1 MDSEKMIELLNRKI
15 QREKQARKAA
25 ETLLEKKSNEL
36 YYAKKLVEE
45 SLLIVQKQSENDV
58 ALLTFKSDLDA
69 ILLEYSQRLLQEKLA
84 KGLLTKLLEDLLN
97 LELIQAIHLSSNVAT
112 QEQDI
117 SVFRLD
123 NGMLFSDFS
132 LSEHSLNWN
141 SDHTQLVVYLH
152 QDDLRC
158 GFLHFIFTRT
168 PSSTWYDT
176 IENQFSLFSEMISAT
191 FERQK
196 LLEETLK
203 EKQRA
208 EKSEQATRDFVAMIN
223 HELRT
228 PLNGLLGSAEL
239 MEDTVITPYQRTLLD
254 TVHQSGEML
263 RVIINDLLDFS
274 KMSAGMLD
282 LKVDGFEPNR
292 LISTIQQIFTR
303 QIEEK
308 RLAFDVNVT
317 ANIPALLHGDVDRI
331 QQIIVNLIGNAIK
344 FTKEGTIVFS
354 VSWIDKNLQIIV
366 SDTGCGIPKDKQAS
380 LFDPFTQV
388 DNSSQRQFEG
398 TGLGLSIC
406 QFLVSVMHGEI
417 SLSSQEGIG
426 SSFTVL
432 IPLNEPS
439 IHQGDNNN
447 EVDFS
452 FPIEQLSILAVED
465 IKMNQ
470 TILKM
475 MLAKIGV
482 IPEFAD
488 NGQQAIDFLSEN
500 EVDIILM
507 DCRMPIMDGF
517 EATKQLREA
526 GYRKPIIALTAGTTS
541 MEVDQCITVG
551 MDDTLNKPY
560 KSKELQTMLKR
571 WGSQLSNI
579 SLEGNT

>member
-1 MDSEKMIELLNRKI
+1 MDSEKIIELLNRKI
-15 QREKQARKAA
+15 QREKKARKAA
-25 ETLLEKKSNEL
+25 EILLEKKSNEL
-36 YYAKKLVEE
+36 YSAKKLVEE
-45 SLLIVQKQSENDV
+45 TLLMVQKQAENDV
-58 ALLTFKSDLDA
+58 ALLKFKSY
-69 ILLEYSQRLLQEKLA
+69 LEALFLVYSQRLLQEKLT
-84 KGLLTKLLEDLLN
+84 KGLLKGLLEDLVN
-97 LELIQAIHLSSNVAT
+97 IEPIQAIHLSSSLAT
-112 QEQDI
+112 QEYDI
-117 SVFRLD
+117 SVFYTDKRIQ
-123 NGMLFSDFS
+123 FSEFS
-132 LSEHSLNWN
+132 VSKHSLDWN
-141 SDHTQLVVYLH
+141 AECTQLIVFLH
-152 QDDLRC
+152 QNEIPC
-158 GFLHFIFTRT
+158 GSLQVMFTQP

-176 IENQFSLFSEMISAT
+176 IENQFGLFSEMLSAG

-228 PLNGLLGSAEL
+228 PLNGLLGAAEL
-239 MEDTVITPYQRTLLD
+239 MEDTVITPYQRTLLE

-282 LKVDGFEPNR
+282 LKVDNFSPSR

-308 RLAFDVNVT
+308 RLSFEVNLT
-317 ANIPALLHGDVDRI
+317 SKLPDILQGDVDRI

-344 FTKEGTIVFS
+344 FTKEGKIILT
-354 VSWIDKNLQIIV
+354 VSWVDNALQIIV
-366 SDTGCGIPKDKQAS
+366 SDTGCGIPKDKQTS
-380 LFDPFTQV
+380 LFDPFIQV

-406 QFLVSVMHGEI
+406 QFLVSVMHGGI
-417 SLSSQEGIG
+417 SFSSQEGIG
-426 SSFTVL
+426 TEFTVL

-439 IHQGDNNN
+439 IQQKSNDS
-447 EVDFS
+447 EVGSS

-482 IPEFAD
+482 TLEFAD
-488 NGQQAIDFLSEN
+488 NGQQAIDFLN
-500 EVDIILM
+500 KNDVDIVLM

-517 EATKQLREA
+517 EATKKLRKI

-541 MEVDQCITVG
+541 MEVELCIAAG
-551 MDDTLNKPY
+551 MDDALNKPY
-560 KSKELQTMLKR
+560 KLKELQAMLKR
-571 WGSQLSNI
+571 WGPQLLNR
-579 SLEGNT
+579 

>member
-1 MDSEKMIELLNRKI
+1 MNSEKMIELLNRKI
-15 QREKQARKAA
+15 EREKQARKAA

-36 YYAKKLVEE
+36 YSAKKLVEDA
-45 SLLIVQKQSENDV
+45 LLMVQKQAENDV
-58 ALLTFKSDLDA
+58 ALLKFKSYLEA
-69 ILLEYSQRLLQEKLA
+69 LFLEYSQRLLQEKLT
-84 KGLLTKLLEDLLN
+84 KGLLKGLLEDLVN
-97 LELIQAIHLSSNVAT
+97 IEPIQAIHLSSSLAT

-117 SVFRLD
+117 SVFYSEND
-123 NGMLFSDFS
+123 ILFSDFS
-132 LSEHSLNWN
+132 LSKHSLDWN
-141 SDHTQLVVYLH
+141 AECNQLIVYLH
-152 QDDLRC
+152 QDDVPC
-158 GFLHFIFTRT
+158 GSLQVMFTRP
-168 PSSTWYDT
+168 PSFTWYET
-176 IENQFSLFSEMISAT
+176 IENQFRLFSEMLSAA

-239 MEDTVITPYQRTLLD
+239 MEDTAITSYQRTLLE

-282 LKVDGFEPNR
+282 LKVDNFSPNR
-292 LISTIQQIFTR
+292 LISVIQQIFTR

-308 RLAFDVNVT
+308 RLVFEVNVSP
-317 ANIPALLHGDVDRI
+317 NIPKMLQGDVDRI

-344 FTKEGTIVFS
+344 FTTEGKITLV
-354 VSWIDKNLQIIV
+354 VSWIDNSLQITV

-406 QFLVSVMHGEI
+406 QFLVSVMQGEI

-426 SSFTVL
+426 SHFTVL
-432 IPLNEPS
+432 IPLNEPL
-439 IHQGDNNN
+439 IQQGDNDH
-447 EVDFS
+447 EMDFS
-452 FPIEQLSILAVED
+452 FPIKQLSILAVED

-475 MLAKIGV
+475 MLAKIGI

-488 NGQQAIDFLSEN
+488 NGQQAIEFLSEN

-517 EATKQLREA
+517 EATKELRIS
-526 GYRKPIIALTAGTTS
+526 GYCKPIIALTAGTTT
-541 MEVDQCITVG
+541 MEVEQCITVG
-551 MDDTLNKPY
+551 MDDILNKPY
-560 KSKELQTMLKR
+560 KSEELERMLQL
-571 WGSQLSNI
+571 WGHNCR
-579 SLEGNT
+579 T

>member
-1 MDSEKMIELLNRKI
+1 MDSEKIIELLNRKI
-15 QREKQARKAA
+15 QREKKARKAA
-25 ETLLEKKSNEL
+25 EILLEKKSNEL
-36 YYAKKLVEE
+36 YSAKKLVEE
-45 SLLIVQKQSENDV
+45 TLLMVQKQAENDV
-58 ALLTFKSDLDA
+58 ALLKFKSY
-69 ILLEYSQRLLQEKLA
+69 LEALFLVYSQRLLQEKLT
-84 KGLLTKLLEDLLN
+84 KGLLKGLLEDLVN
-97 LELIQAIHLSSNVAT
+97 IEPIQAIHLSSSLAT
-112 QEQDI
+112 QEYDI
-117 SVFRLD
+117 SVFYTDKRIQ
-123 NGMLFSDFS
+123 FSEFS
-132 LSEHSLNWN
+132 VSKHSLDWN
-141 SDHTQLVVYLH
+141 VECTQLIVFLH
-152 QDDLRC
+152 QNEIPC
-158 GFLHFIFTRT
+158 GSLQVMFTQP

-176 IENQFSLFSEMISAT
+176 IENQFGLFSEMLSAG

-228 PLNGLLGSAEL
+228 PLNGLLGAAEL
-239 MEDTVITPYQRTLLD
+239 MEDTVITPYQRTLLE

-282 LKVDGFEPNR
+282 LKVDNFSPSR

-308 RLAFDVNVT
+308 RLSFEVNLT
-317 ANIPALLHGDVDRI
+317 SKLPDILQGDVDRI

-344 FTKEGTIVFS
+344 FTKEGKIILT
-354 VSWIDKNLQIIV
+354 VSWVDNALQIIV
-366 SDTGCGIPKDKQAS
+366 SDTGCGIPKDKQTS
-380 LFDPFTQV
+380 LFDPFIQV

-406 QFLVSVMHGEI
+406 QFLVSVMHGGI
-417 SLSSQEGIG
+417 SFSSQEGIG
-426 SSFTVL
+426 TEFTVL
-432 IPLNEPS
+432 VPLNEPS
-439 IHQGDNNN
+439 IQQKSNDS
-447 EVDFS
+447 EVGSS

-482 IPEFAD
+482 TLEFAD
-488 NGQQAIDFLSEN
+488 NGQQAIDFLN
-500 EVDIILM
+500 KNDVDIVLM

-517 EATKQLREA
+517 EATKKLRKI

-541 MEVDQCITVG
+541 MEVELCIAAG
-551 MDDTLNKPY
+551 MDDALNKPY
-560 KSKELQTMLKR
+560 KLKELQAMLKR
-571 WGSQLSNI
+571 WGPQLLNR
-579 SLEGNT
+579 

>member
-36 YYAKKLVEE
+36 YSAKKLVEDT
-45 SLLIVQKQSENDV
+45 LLMVQKQAENDV
-58 ALLTFKSDLDA
+58 ALLKFKSYLEA
-69 ILLEYSQRLLQEKLA
+69 LFLEYSQRLLQEKLT
-84 KGLLTKLLEDLLN
+84 KGLLKRLLEDLVN
-97 LELIQAIHLSSNVAT
+97 IEPIQAIHLSSSLAT
-112 QEQDI
+112 QEHDI
-117 SVFRLD
+117 SVFYTD
-123 NGMLFSDFS
+123 KSIQFSHFS
-132 LSEHSLNWN
+132 VSKHSLDWN
-141 SDHTQLVVYLH
+141 AECTQLIVYLH
-152 QDDLRC
+152 QDDVQC
-158 GFLHFIFTRT
+158 GSLQVMFTQP

-176 IENQFSLFSEMISAT
+176 IENQFGLFSEMLSAA

-239 MEDTVITPYQRTLLD
+239 MEDTVITPYQRTLLE

-282 LKVDGFEPNR
+282 LKVDNFAPSR
-292 LISTIQQIFTR
+292 LISTIQQIFTH

-308 RLAFDVNVT
+308 RLIFEVNVT
-317 ANIPALLHGDVDRI
+317 PNLPEMLQGDVDRI

-344 FTKEGTIVFS
+344 FTKEGKIILS
-354 VSWIDKNLQIIV
+354 VSWVNNALQIIV
-366 SDTGCGIPKDKQAS
+366 SDTGCGIPKDKQSS
-380 LFDPFTQV
+380 LFDPFSQV

-406 QFLVSVMHGEI
+406 QFLVSVMHGDI
-417 SLSSQEGIG
+417 SFSSEDGVG
-426 SSFTVL
+426 SDFKVV

-439 IHQGDNNN
+439 IQQRSNDN
-447 EVDFS
+447 EVGSS

-475 MLAKIGV
+475 MLAKIDV
-482 IPEFAD
+482 TPEFAD
-488 NGQQAIDFLSEN
+488 NGQQAIDFLN
-500 EVDIILM
+500 KNDVDIVLM

-517 EATKQLREA
+517 EATKQLREN
-526 GYRKPIIALTAGTTS
+526 GYNKPIIALTAGTTS
-541 MEVDQCITVG
+541 MEVDLCIAAG
-551 MDDTLNKPY
+551 MDDALNKPY
-560 KSKELQTMLKR
+560 KLKELQAMLKR
-571 WGSQLSNI
+571 WGNQLVNK
-579 SLEGNT
+579 

>member
-1 MDSEKMIELLNRKI
+1 MDNEKMIELLNRKI

-25 ETLLEKKSNEL
+25 EILLEKKGNEL
-36 YYAKKLVEE
+36 YSAKKLVEE
-45 SLLIVQKQSENDV
+45 TLRMVQKQAENDV
-58 ALLTFKSDLDA
+58 ALLKFKSYLEA
-69 ILLEYSQRLLQEKLA
+69 IFLEYSQRLLQEKLT
-84 KGLLTKLLEDLLN
+84 KGLLKRLLEDLVN
-97 LELIQAIHLSSNVAT
+97 VESIQGIQLSSSLAT

-117 SVFRLD
+117 RVFYTD
-123 NGMLFSDFS
+123 SDIQFSDFS
-132 LSEHSLNWN
+132 TSKGSLDWN
-141 SDHTQLVVYLH
+141 AECTQLIVYLY
-152 QDDLRC
+152 QDEMRC
-158 GFLHFIFTRT
+158 GSLQFMFTQP
-168 PSSTWYDT
+168 PSPTWYDT
-176 IENQFSLFSEMISAT
+176 IENQFSLFSEMISAA

-239 MEDTVITPYQRTLLD
+239 MEDTVITSYQRTLLE

-282 LKVDGFEPNR
+282 LKVDSFAPSR

-308 RLAFDVNVT
+308 RLAFEVNVT
-317 ANIPALLHGDVDRI
+317 PNLPEMLQGDVDRI

-344 FTKEGTIVFS
+344 FTKEGKITLS
-354 VSWIDKNLQIIV
+354 VSWINDALQIIV
-366 SDTGCGIPKDKQAS
+366 SDTGCGIPKDKQSS
-380 LFDPFTQV
+380 LFDPFIQV

-417 SLSSQEGIG
+417 SFSSDEGIG
-426 SSFTVL
+426 SEFTVF
-432 IPLNEPS
+432 IPLNLPL
-439 IHQGDNNN
+439 IQQGTNDD
-447 EVDFS
+447 VGS
-452 FPIEQLSILAVED
+452 TFPIEQLSILAVED

-475 MLAKIGV
+475 MLAKIGI
-482 IPEFAD
+482 IPKFAD
-488 NGQQAIDFLSEN
+488 NGQQAIDFLGDN
-500 EVDIILM
+500 DVDIILM

-517 EATKQLREA
+517 EATKRLRKS
-526 GYRKPIIALTAGTTS
+526 GYSKPIIALTAGTTS
-541 MEVDQCITVG
+541 MEVEQCITVG

-560 KSKELQTMLKR
+560 KSKELQRMLQR
-571 WGSQLSNI
+571 WGSQLTNF
-579 SLEGNT
+579 

>member
-1 MDSEKMIELLNRKI
+1 MGSEKMIELLNRKI

-45 SLLIVQKQSENDV
+45 SLQIVQKQSENDV
-58 ALLTFKSDLDA
+58 ALLKFKSDLDA
-69 ILLEYSQRLLQEKLA
+69 ILLEYSQRLLQEKLV
-84 KGLLTKLLEDLLN
+84 KELLTTFLKDLLN
-97 LELIQAIHLSSNVAT
+97 LELIQAIHLSSNVVT

-117 SVFRLD
+117 SVFSFD
-123 NGMLFSDFS
+123 NSMLFSDLSF
-132 LSEHSLNWN
+132 SEHSLNWS

-158 GFLHFIFTRT
+158 GSLHFIFTRI

-176 IENQFSLFSEMISAT
+176 IENQFSLLSEMISAA

-196 LLEETLK
+196 LLEKTLK

-239 MEDTVITPYQRTLLD
+239 MEDTVITSYQTTLLD

-282 LKVDGFEPNR
+282 LKEDSFEPNR

-308 RLAFDVNVT
+308 RLSFDVNVT
-317 ANIPALLHGDVDRI
+317 DNIPALLYGDVDRI
-331 QQIIVNLIGNAIK
+331 QQIIVNLIGNSIK

-354 VSWIDKNLQIIV
+354 VSWIDKNLQITV

-439 IHQGDNNN
+439 IQQGDNDN

-517 EATKQLREA
+517 EATKQLRKT

-560 KSKELQTMLKR
+560 KSKELERMLKR
-571 WGSQLSNI
+571 WGSQLSN
-579 SLEGNT
+579 T

>member
-1 MDSEKMIELLNRKI
+1 MGSEKMIELLNRKI

-45 SLLIVQKQSENDV
+45 SLQIVQKQSENDV
-58 ALLTFKSDLDA
+58 ALLKFKSDLDA
-69 ILLEYSQRLLQEKLA
+69 ILLEYSQRLLQEKLV
-84 KGLLTKLLEDLLN
+84 KELLTTFLKDLLN
-97 LELIQAIHLSSNVAT
+97 LELIQAIHLSSNVVT

-117 SVFRLD
+117 SVFSFD
-123 NGMLFSDFS
+123 NSMLFSDLS
-132 LSEHSLNWN
+132 LSEHSLNWS

-158 GFLHFIFTRT
+158 GSLHFIFTRT

-176 IENQFSLFSEMISAT
+176 IENQFSLLSEMISAA

-196 LLEETLK
+196 LLEKTLK

-239 MEDTVITPYQRTLLD
+239 MEDTVITSYQTTLLD

-282 LKVDGFEPNR
+282 LKEDSFEPNR

-308 RLAFDVNVT
+308 RLAFDVNVA
-317 ANIPALLHGDVDRI
+317 ANIPALLYGDVDRI
-331 QQIIVNLIGNAIK
+331 QQIIVNLIGNSIK

-354 VSWIDKNLQIIV
+354 VSWIDKNLQITV

-439 IHQGDNNN
+439 IQQGDNDN

-517 EATKQLREA
+517 EATKQLRKT

-560 KSKELQTMLKR
+560 KSKELERMLKR
-571 WGSQLSNI
+571 WGSQLSN
-579 SLEGNT
+579 T

>member
-1 MDSEKMIELLNRKI
+1 MDSEKMIELLNKKI

-45 SLLIVQKQSENDV
+45 GLLIVQKQSENDV
-58 ALLTFKSDLDA
+58 ALLKFKNDLDA
-69 ILLEYSQRLLQEKLA
+69 ILLEYSQRLLQEKLV

-123 NGMLFSDFS
+123 NGMLFSDLS

-141 SDHTQLVVYLH
+141 SDHTQLVVFLH
-152 QDDLRC
+152 HEDLRC
-158 GFLHFIFTRT
+158 GSLHFIFTRI
-168 PSSTWYDT
+168 PNSTWYDT
-176 IENQFSLFSEMISAT
+176 IEKQFSLFSEMISSA

-196 LLEETLK
+196 LLEDTLK

-208 EKSEQATRDFVAMIN
+208 EKSERATRDFVAMIN

-239 MEDTVITPYQRTLLD
+239 MEDTVITSYQQTLLN
-254 TVHQSGEML
+254 TIHQSGEML

-282 LKVDGFEPNR
+282 LKVDSFEPNR
-292 LISTIQQIFTR
+292 LISTVQQIFTQ

-317 ANIPALLHGDVDRI
+317 DNIPDLLQGDVDRI
-331 QQIIVNLIGNAIK
+331 QQIIVNLIGNSIK

-432 IPLNEPS
+432 IPLKEPS
-439 IHQGDNNN
+439 IQQGDNDN
-447 EVDFS
+447 EVDFP
-452 FPIEQLSILAVED
+452 FPVEQLSILAVED

-470 TILKM
+470 IILKM

-488 NGQQAIDFLSEN
+488 NGLQAIDFLSEN

-517 EATKQLREA
+517 EATKELRKS
-526 GYRKPIIALTAGTTS
+526 GYRKPIIALTAGTTI
-541 MEVDQCITVG
+541 MEVEQCITVG
-551 MDDTLNKPY
+551 MDDILNKPY
-560 KSKELQTMLKR
+560 KSEELQRMLQR
-571 WGSQLSNI
+571 WGHNC
-579 SLEGNT
+579 

>member
-1 MDSEKMIELLNRKI
+1 MDSEKMIELLNKKI

-45 SLLIVQKQSENDV
+45 SLLMAQKQSENDV
-58 ALLTFKSDLDA
+58 ALLRFKSDLDA

-84 KGLLTKLLEDLLN
+84 KGLLTKLLEDLVN
-97 LELIQAIHLSSNVAT
+97 LDLIQAIHLSSNVVT
-112 QEQDI
+112 QEQNI
-117 SVFRLD
+117 SVFSLD
-123 NGMLFSDFS
+123 NNLIFNDFS
-132 LSEHSLNWN
+132 LVNGTLCWDLE
-141 SDHTQLVVYLH
+141 HTQLIVYLH
-152 QDDLRC
+152 QDDLQC
-158 GFLHFIFTRT
+158 GSLHFIFTRT

-176 IENQFSLFSEMISAT
+176 IENQFSLFSEMISVA

-239 MEDTVITPYQRTLLD
+239 MEDTVITPYQKTLLD

-282 LKVDGFEPNR
+282 LKVDSFEPNQ

-308 RLAFDVNVT
+308 RLDFEVNV
-317 ANIPALLHGDVDRI
+317 ASNLPELLQGDADRI
-331 QQIIVNLIGNAIK
+331 QQIIVNLIGNSIK
-344 FTKEGTIVFS
+344 FTKEGTIVLS
-354 VSWIDKNLQIIV
+354 VSWIDKSLQIIV
-366 SDTGCGIPKDKQAS
+366 SDTGCGIPKDKQDT
-380 LFDPFTQV
+380 LFDPFIQV

-406 QFLVSVMHGEI
+406 QFLVSVMHGDI
-417 SLSSQEGIG
+417 SLSSEESIG

-439 IHQGDNNN
+439 IPQGDIDN

-475 MLAKIGV
+475 MLAKVGI

-488 NGQQAIDFLSEN
+488 NGQQAIDFISKN

-517 EATKQLREA
+517 EATKQLRET
-526 GYRKPIIALTAGTTS
+526 GYKKPIIALTAGTTS
-541 MEVDQCITVG
+541 MEVEQCISVG

-560 KSKELQTMLKR
+560 KSKELQMMLKR

-579 SLEGNT
+579 

>member
-1 MDSEKMIELLNRKI
+1 MDSEKMIELLNKKI

-58 ALLTFKSDLDA
+58 ALLKFKNDLDA
-69 ILLEYSQRLLQEKLA
+69 ILLEYSQRLLQEKLV

-123 NGMLFSDFS
+123 NGMLFSDLS

-141 SDHTQLVVYLH
+141 SDHTQLVVFLH
-152 QDDLRC
+152 HEDLRC
-158 GFLHFIFTRT
+158 GSLHFIFTRI
-168 PSSTWYDT
+168 PNSTWYDT
-176 IENQFSLFSEMISAT
+176 IEKQFSLFSEMISSA

-196 LLEETLK
+196 LLEDTLK

-208 EKSEQATRDFVAMIN
+208 EKSERATRDFVAMIN

-239 MEDTVITPYQRTLLD
+239 MEDTVITSYQQTLLN
-254 TVHQSGEML
+254 TIHQSGEML

-282 LKVDGFEPNR
+282 LKVDSFEPNR
-292 LISTIQQIFTR
+292 LISTVQQIFTQ

-317 ANIPALLHGDVDRI
+317 DNIPDLLQGDVDRI
-331 QQIIVNLIGNAIK
+331 QQIIVNLIGNSIK

-432 IPLNEPS
+432 IPLKEPS
-439 IHQGDNNN
+439 IQQGDNDN
-447 EVDFS
+447 EVDFP
-452 FPIEQLSILAVED
+452 FPVEQLSILAVED

-470 TILKM
+470 IILKM

-488 NGQQAIDFLSEN
+488 NGLQAIDFLSEN

-517 EATKQLREA
+517 EATKELRKS
-526 GYRKPIIALTAGTTS
+526 GYRKPIIALTAGTTT
-541 MEVDQCITVG
+541 MEVEQCITVG
-551 MDDTLNKPY
+551 MDDILNKPY
-560 KSKELQTMLKR
+560 KSEELQRMLQR
-571 WGSQLSNI
+571 WGHNCR
-579 SLEGNT
+579 T

>member
-1 MDSEKMIELLNRKI
+1 MDSEKMIELLNKKI

-45 SLLIVQKQSENDV
+45 SLLMAQKQSENDV
-58 ALLTFKSDLDA
+58 ALLRFKSDLDA

-84 KGLLTKLLEDLLN
+84 KGLLTKLLEDLVN
-97 LELIQAIHLSSNVAT
+97 LDLIQAIHLSSNVVT
-112 QEQDI
+112 QEQNI
-117 SVFRLD
+117 SVFSLD
-123 NGMLFSDFS
+123 NNLIFNDFS
-132 LSEHSLNWN
+132 LVNGTLCWDLE
-141 SDHTQLVVYLH
+141 HTQLIVYLH
-152 QDDLRC
+152 QDDLQC
-158 GFLHFIFTRT
+158 GSLHFIFTRT

-176 IENQFSLFSEMISAT
+176 IENQFSLFSEMISVA

-239 MEDTVITPYQRTLLD
+239 MEDTVITPYQKTLLD

-282 LKVDGFEPNR
+282 LKVDSFEPNQ

-308 RLAFDVNVT
+308 RLDFEVNV
-317 ANIPALLHGDVDRI
+317 ASNLPELLQGDADRI
-331 QQIIVNLIGNAIK
+331 QQIIVNLIGNSIK
-344 FTKEGTIVFS
+344 FTKEGTIVLS
-354 VSWIDKNLQIIV
+354 VSWIDKSLQIIV
-366 SDTGCGIPKDKQAS
+366 SDTGCGIPKDKQDT
-380 LFDPFTQV
+380 LFDPFIQV

-406 QFLVSVMHGEI
+406 QFLVSVMHGDI
-417 SLSSQEGIG
+417 SLSSEESIG

-439 IHQGDNNN
+439 IPQGDIDN

-475 MLAKIGV
+475 MLAKVGI

-488 NGQQAIDFLSEN
+488 NGQQAIDFIGKN

-517 EATKQLREA
+517 EATKKLRET
-526 GYRKPIIALTAGTTS
+526 GYKKPIIALTAGTTS
-541 MEVDQCITVG
+541 MEVEQCISVG

-560 KSKELQTMLKR
+560 KSKELQMMLKR

-579 SLEGNT
+579 

>member
-45 SLLIVQKQSENDV
+45 SLQIVQKQSENDV
-58 ALLTFKSDLDA
+58 ALLKFKSDLDA
-69 ILLEYSQRLLQEKLA
+69 ILLEYSQRLLQEKLV
-84 KGLLTKLLEDLLN
+84 KELLTKFLKDLLN
-97 LELIQAIHLSSNVAT
+97 LELIQAIHLSSNVVT

-117 SVFRLD
+117 SVFSFD
-123 NGMLFSDFS
+123 NSMLFSDLS
-132 LSEHSLNWN
+132 LSEHSLNWS

-158 GFLHFIFTRT
+158 GSLHFIFTRT

-176 IENQFSLFSEMISAT
+176 IENQFSLLSEMISAA

-196 LLEETLK
+196 LLEKTLK

-239 MEDTVITPYQRTLLD
+239 MEDTVITSYQTTLLD

-282 LKVDGFEPNR
+282 LKEDSFEPNR

-308 RLAFDVNVT
+308 RLAFDVNVA
-317 ANIPALLHGDVDRI
+317 ANIPALLYGDVDRI
-331 QQIIVNLIGNAIK
+331 QQIIVNLIGNSIK

-354 VSWIDKNLQIIV
+354 VSWIDKNLQITV

-439 IHQGDNNN
+439 IQQGDNDN

-517 EATKQLREA
+517 EATKQLRKT

-560 KSKELQTMLKR
+560 KSKELERMLKR
-571 WGSQLSNI
+571 WGSQLSN
-579 SLEGNT
+579 T

>member
-25 ETLLEKKSNEL
+25 ENLLEKKSYEL
-36 YYAKKLVEE
+36 YRAKQLVEE
-45 SLLIVQKQSENDV
+45 ALLMVQKQAENDV
-58 ALLTFKSDLDA
+58 DLLRFKNDLDA
-69 ILLEYSQRLLQEKLA
+69 ILLEYNQRLLQEKLT
-84 KGLLTKLLEDLLN
+84 KGLLTRLFEDLVN
-97 LELIQAIHLSSNVAT
+97 IELIQGIHFSSSVVT

-117 SVFRLD
+117 SVFYLD
-123 NGMLFSDFS
+123 NSMVLNDFS
-132 LSEHSLNWN
+132 LSKHSLDWN
-141 SDHTQLVVYLH
+141 SDYSQLIVYLY
-152 QDDLRC
+152 QDDVQC
-158 GFLHFIFTRT
+158 GSLHFIFTRI

-176 IENQFSLFSEMISAT
+176 IENQFSLFSEMISAA

-196 LLEETLK
+196 LLEYTLK

-208 EKSEQATRDFVAMIN
+208 EKSERATRDFVAMIN

-239 MEDTVITPYQRTLLD
+239 MEDTVITPYQQTLLD

-282 LKVDGFEPNR
+282 LKVDSFDPNR

-308 RLAFDVNVT
+308 RLFFSVNVT
-317 ANIPALLHGDVDRI
+317 ANIPTLLQGDVDRI
-331 QQIIVNLIGNAIK
+331 QQIMVNLIGNAIK
-344 FTKEGTIVFS
+344 FTREGKITLAI
-354 VSWIDKNLQIIV
+354 SWVDSTLQIIV

-417 SLSSQEGIG
+417 SFLSEEGIG
-426 SSFTVL
+426 SEFKVL
-432 IPLNEPS
+432 IPLTELS
-439 IHQGDNNN
+439 CQQGDNDK
-447 EVDFS
+447 EIDFS

-470 TILKM
+470 VILKM

-488 NGQQAIDFLSEN
+488 NGQQAIDFLNKN

-517 EATKQLREA
+517 EATKQLRET
-526 GYRKPIIALTAGTTS
+526 GYSKPIIALTAGTTS
-541 MEVDQCITVG
+541 MEVEQCMAVG

-571 WGSQLSNI
+571 WGAQLA
-579 SLEGNT
+579 SL

>member
-1 MDSEKMIELLNRKI
+1 MDSEKMIELLNKKI

-58 ALLTFKSDLDA
+58 ALLKFKNDLDA
-69 ILLEYSQRLLQEKLA
+69 ILLEYSQRLLQEKLV

-123 NGMLFSDFS
+123 NGMLFSDLS

-141 SDHTQLVVYLH
+141 SDHTQLVVFLH
-152 QDDLRC
+152 QEDLRC
-158 GFLHFIFTRT
+158 GSLHFIFTRT
-168 PSSTWYDT
+168 PNSTWYDT
-176 IENQFSLFSEMISAT
+176 IEKQFSLFSEMISSA

-196 LLEETLK
+196 LLEDTLK

-208 EKSEQATRDFVAMIN
+208 EKSERATRDFVAMIN

-239 MEDTVITPYQRTLLD
+239 MEDTVITSYQQTLLN
-254 TVHQSGEML
+254 TIHQSGEML

-282 LKVDGFEPNR
+282 LKVDSFEPNR
-292 LISTIQQIFTR
+292 LISTVQQIFTQ

-317 ANIPALLHGDVDRI
+317 DNIPDLLQGDVDRI
-331 QQIIVNLIGNAIK
+331 QQIIVNLIGNSIK

-432 IPLNEPS
+432 IPLKEPS
-439 IHQGDNNN
+439 IQQGDNDN

-452 FPIEQLSILAVED
+452 FPVEQLSILAVED

-470 TILKM
+470 IILKM

-488 NGQQAIDFLSEN
+488 NGLQAIDFLSEN

-517 EATKQLREA
+517 EATKELRKS
-526 GYRKPIIALTAGTTS
+526 GYRKPIIALTAGTTT
-541 MEVDQCITVG
+541 MEVEQCITVG
-551 MDDTLNKPY
+551 MDDILNKPY
-560 KSKELQTMLKR
+560 KSEELQRMLQR
-571 WGSQLSNI
+571 WGHNCR
-579 SLEGNT
+579 T